1 MKQLISNRNL
11 YLKIEGYSRR
21 IDRLLTENPKAKGKH
36 EKNHKLEEKKSCFG
50 EFRLLNDLLVNNH
63 QKSNC

>member
-36 EKNHKLEEKKSCFG
+36 EKKKHKLKKKSCFG
-50 EFRLLNDLLVNNH
+50 ELGH
-63 QKSNC
+63 

>member
-1 MKQLISNRNL
+1 MKQLFSNLNL

-21 IDRLLTENPKAKGKH
+21 IDWLLTEKPNAEGKH
-36 EKNHKLEEKKSCFG
+36 EKNTNFNLFIWFWQIRS
-50 EFRLLNDLLVNNH
+50 LNDLLVNNH

>member
-1 MKQLISNRNL
+1 MKQLFSNINL

-36 EKNHKLEEKKSCFG
+36 EKKHKLKKKSCFG
-50 EFRLLNDLLVNNH
+50 ELGH
-63 QKSNC
+63 

>member
-11 YLKIEGYSRR
+11 YLKIEGYSWR
-21 IDRLLTENPKAKGKH
+21 IDWLLTENPKAKGKH
-36 EKNHKLEEKKSCFG
+36 EKKHELKKKILFWRIRS
-50 EFRLLNDLLVNNH
+50 LNDLLVNNH

>member
-21 IDRLLTENPKAKGKH
+21 IDWLLTENPKAKGKH
-36 EKNHKLEEKKSCFG
+36 EKKSCFG
-50 EFRLLNDLLVNNH
+50 KLGHYQIVKKH
-63 QKSNC
+63 SNKT